1 MNLLP
6 RRWPMIAPMRA
17 MMPWRGGVPCGRGA
31 LVADLARA
39 MQSLLPASVA
49 VGWADPRLTYPLLPG
64 EGVPRTTP
72 ARLREFAAG
81 RAAARGAMVLLDM
94 VPVAM
99 PMAAD
104 RAPVWPQ
111 GITGSITHTD
121 TDCLA
126 AVTQTKGVLG
136 IDMERDGRVTA
147 DLWPTVLHDDED
159 STQAT
164 LIFAAKEA
172 VYKAQYP
179 LTGVLFDFHRL
190 HVRIEGAAF
199 RARFCADTGPIAE
212 GSLWTGRHLLYAGL
226 ILTAVHAKA

>member
-1 MNLLP
+1 MT
-6 RRWPMIAPMRA
+6 
-17 MMPWRGGVPCGRGA
+17 PWHGAGRCGRGVP
-31 LVADLARA
+31 VADLARA
-39 MQSLLPASVA
+39 MQSLLPESVA
-49 VGWADPRLTYPLLPG
+49 VGWADPRLAYPLLPG
-64 EGVPRTTP
+64 EALPRATP

-94 VPVAM
+94 VPAAI

-147 DLWPTVLHDDED
+147 DLWPTVLHEDED

-164 LIFAAKEA
+164 LIFTAKEA
-172 VYKAQYP
+172 VYKAQYA
-179 LTGVLFDFHRL
+179 LIGVLFDFHRL
-190 HVRIEGAAF
+190 YVRIDGAAF
-199 RARFCADTGPIAE
+199 HARFCADTGRIAK
-212 GSLWTGRHLLYAGL
+212 GTLWTGRYLRHAGL